1 MAKKAAPAADTSL
14 RQWLL
19 TDRSTRRLRK
29 QIKRAERREPLKEL
43 QGNDQA
49 VRCRHTP
56 AQDTPTAAAIVYA
69 VLESTKWAGIV
80 NDPGRLRR
88 L

>member
-1 MAKKAAPAADTSL
+1 MAKKAADISLPL

-29 QIKRAERREPLKEL
+29 QIKRAER
-43 QGNDQA
+43 QGASKKDMQEMA
-49 VRCRHTP
+49 KRYAADALLRKTH
-56 AQDTPTAAAIVYA
+56 PTAAAIVYA

-80 NDPGRLRR
+80 NAILTS
-88 L
+88 

>member
-14 RQWLL
+14 KQWLL

-29 QIKRAERREPLKEL
+29 QLKRAER
-43 QGNDQA
+43 QGASKKDMQEMA
-49 VRCRHTP
+49 KQYAADVLLRKAH
-56 AQDTPTAAAIVYA
+56 PTTAAIVYA

-80 NDPGRLRR
+80 NAILAS
-88 L
+88 

>member
-29 QIKRAERREPLKEL
+29 QLKRAERQGATKKEL
-43 QGNDQA
+43 QEMA
-49 VRCRHTP
+49 SSTPPMPSCARHTP
-56 AQDTPTAAAIVYA
+56 P
-69 VLESTKWAGIV
+69 
-80 NDPGRLRR
+80 RLP
-88 L
+88 